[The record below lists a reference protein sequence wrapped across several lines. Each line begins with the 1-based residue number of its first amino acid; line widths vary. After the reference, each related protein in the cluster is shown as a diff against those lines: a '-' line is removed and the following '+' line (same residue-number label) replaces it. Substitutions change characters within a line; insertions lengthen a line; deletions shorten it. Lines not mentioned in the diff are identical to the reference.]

1 MTAAAGA
8 SARQDGSEIGT
19 MWHTGETKSER
30 IADALRR
37 NRLDALVALTPENA
51 AYLSGRTSGIGS
63 MWRLPGIVVV
73 AVGRDGA
80 LAVSAGD
87 SEIDA
92 YPADR
97 FARFVHPFWIERLDL
112 RDATGGSLPE
122 RIDLA
127 RPGGPVARP
136 AQFDDAAMFAA
147 AASAIRAVTPPG
159 GHAGADLSLVSAD
172 FLRRLRDASPGLELT
187 DATAVFAD
195 LRAIK
200 DPDEIANLRLAA
212 ELTVAGIA
220 GARDGLRVG
229 QSATAVTALYQ
240 TAIWRKAAADDRFA
254 GLRDVEG
261 LVGVGDGSRPDVR
274 VAPRETVKLDMQVD
288 VGGQHS
294 DIGRTFAIAPSADQ
308 LLIYA
313 ALRDALAA
321 AEAAVRPGA
330 TFQQVYA
337 AGTEAMRAK
346 GFANYSRGHLGHSIG
361 LAHNYEE
368 PPFIA
373 PDETRPIVPGMAI
386 SVELPYYVLGV
397 GAFQLER
404 MLLVTDDGHEALDDL
419 PFALAVEA

>member
-1 MTAAAGA
+1 
-8 SARQDGSEIGT
+8 
-19 MWHTGETKSER
+19 
-30 IADALRR
+30 
-37 NRLDALVALTPENA
+37 
-51 AYLSGRTSGIGS
+51 SGRTSGIGA

-80 LAVSAGD
+80 HAVAAGD

-92 YPADR
+92 YPADH

-112 RDATGGSLPE
+112 SQSVGRPLPE

-127 RPGGPVARP
+127 RPGGPLARP
-136 AQFDDAAMFAA
+136 AQFDERAMFDA

-172 FLRRLRDASPGLELT
+172 FLRRLTDALPGIELT
-187 DATAVFAD
+187 DATGVFAD

-200 DPDEIANLRLAA
+200 DPDEIANLRLSA

-220 GARDGLRVG
+220 AARDGLRIG
-229 QSATAVTALYQ
+229 QSATAATAAYQ
-240 TAIWRKAAADDRFA
+240 IAIWEKAAGDDRFA

-261 LVGVGDGSRPDVR
+261 AVAVGDGSRPDVR
-274 VAPRETVKLDMQVD
+274 VGPGQTVKLDMQVD

-294 DIGRTFAIAPSADQ
+294 DIGRTFAIAPTADQ
-308 LLIYA
+308 LAVYA

-321 AEAAVRPGA
+321 AEAVVRPGA
-330 TFQQVYA
+330 TFQQVYQ
-337 AGTEAMRAK
+337 AGTDAMRAA

-368 PPFIA
+368 PPFVA

-386 SVELPYYVLGV
+386 SIELPYYLLGI

-404 MLLVTDDGHEALDDL
+404 MLLITDDGHEALDDL

>member
-1 MTAAAGA
+1 
-8 SARQDGSEIGT
+8 
-19 MWHTGETKSER
+19 
-30 IADALRR
+30 
-37 NRLDALVALTPENA
+37 
-51 AYLSGRTSGIGS
+51 
-63 MWRLPGIVVV
+63 
-73 AVGRDGA
+73 
-80 LAVSAGD
+80 
-87 SEIDA
+87 
-92 YPADR
+92 
-97 FARFVHPFWIERLDL
+97 
-112 RDATGGSLPE
+112 
-122 RIDLA
+122 
-127 RPGGPVARP
+127 
-136 AQFDDAAMFAA
+136 
-147 AASAIRAVTPPG
+147 
-159 GHAGADLSLVSAD
+159 
-172 FLRRLRDASPGLELT
+172 
-187 DATAVFAD
+187 
-195 LRAIK
+195 
-200 DPDEIANLRLAA
+200 
-212 ELTVAGIA
+212 
-220 GARDGLRVG
+220 
-229 QSATAVTALYQ
+229 
-240 TAIWRKAAADDRFA
+240 
-254 GLRDVEG
+254 
-261 LVGVGDGSRPDVR
+261 
-274 VAPRETVKLDMQVD
+274 MQVD